1 MSLSKFKK
9 YKEAAPEEEI
19 REVLEK
25 LYRSFPI
32 VKQYF
37 TMELGTEKERATLN
51 GKAKK
56 KLESLYQRY
65 RTRSRKSKAN
75 TILKEQE
82 AISVFDHELAD
93 VYLYHVEL
101 CLDWLRYFDVKPM
114 EADHMLQSLDKAIQL
129 ILKSMSEDQ
138 FEDRLNSINQRAN
151 ILYHYGQ
158 QVSEIIDKLDG

>member
-25 LYRSFPI
+25 LYRSFPV

-37 TMELGTEKERATLN
+37 TMELGTEKERASLN
-51 GKAKK
+51 QKAKK

-65 RTRSRKSKAN
+65 KTRSRKSKAN
-75 TILKEQE
+75 AILKELE

-93 VYLYHVEL
+93 VYLYHAEL

-114 EADHMLQSLDKAIQL
+114 EADHMLESLDKAIQL
-129 ILKSMSEDQ
+129 IIRSMSEEQ
-138 FEDRLNSINQRAN
+138 FEGRLFAINQRSN

-158 QVSEIIDKLDG
+158 QVSAIIEKLDG